1 MAYRPMER
9 HAGGGQDLGRPQ
21 ADAHTM
27 VGIQPR
33 HLRILRHHIHE
44 YRQLLLKLETKP
56 AWRKLSNI
64 KAFEL
69 LELQHLVEMIDA
81 YE

>member
-1 MAYRPMER
+1 
-9 HAGGGQDLGRPQ
+9 
-21 ADAHTM
+21 M